1 MPKEQHMLPLVAL
14 QLPEELLGRDHYVAL
29 LDDLIGNIEVS
40 DYNLSDT
47 ESDDWSDTI
56 GFLSRNY
63 VEFQFLTA
71 TESDTESDDWSDTE
85 SDDWSDTESDT
96 ESDDCNEEYDEL
108 LNHDPD

>member
-1 MPKEQHMLPLVAL
+1 MLPLVAL
-14 QLPEELLGRDHYVAL
+14 LEWIQQLPEELLGRDHYVAL

-47 ESDDWSDTI
+47 ESDDWSDT
-56 GFLSRNY
+56 
-63 VEFQFLTA
+63 
-71 TESDTESDDWSDTE
+71 
-85 SDDWSDTESDT
+85 ESDT